1 MSSLYCLKS
10 SVSTSHFSERE
21 LQHYSSL
28 ISGAG
33 FCKIQLQTLKVQCHI
48 FRFLFFRSVL
58 VLIKQR
64 TFQQALIQNR
74 KSLTTACNSLKVF
87 PVGRRGIKAL
97 INGLQGRQKY
107 KEKTVIWI
115 NEELMKLVNFK
126 IVGKL
131 NKRIQVN
138 MLSRDRRIRIQ
149 HRTCKIAI

>member
-10 SVSTSHFSERE
+10 SLSTPNFPKQKLKHHSTMR
-21 LQHYSSL
+21 
-28 ISGAG
+28 SGTG
-33 FCKIQLQTLKVQCHI
+33 FCKIQLQTLQVQCHI
-48 FRFLFFRSVL
+48 FSLLFFRSVL

-74 KSLTTACNSLKVF
+74 KSLTTALNSLKVF
-87 PVGRRGIKAL
+87 PVGSIGIKAL
-97 INGLQGRQKY
+97 INGLQGGQKY
-107 KEKTVIWI
+107 KEEIVIWI
-115 NEELMKLVNFK
+115 NEELMKLVSFK

-131 NKRIQVN
+131 NKLTQVN